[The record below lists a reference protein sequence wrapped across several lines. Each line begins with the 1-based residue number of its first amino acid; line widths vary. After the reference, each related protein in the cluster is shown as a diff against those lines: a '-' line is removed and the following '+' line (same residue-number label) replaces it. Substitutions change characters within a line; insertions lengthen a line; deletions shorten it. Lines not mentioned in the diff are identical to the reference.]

1 MTRAK
6 ALGGRLAMPVLIL
19 LAALSVS
26 PRAWAELRLPPMTP
40 IQATRTVCAI
50 DPRLVARLQS
60 AGVRTN
66 AIYLREYVAA
76 ALKASFNARGCGV
89 LFEGT
94 TQVPDR
100 DLTDDVVKRMVA
112 MNVQEFGM
120 PLDAPEIKFAA
131 NRGLCRL
138 DYQRLGQLG
147 KPQADLQAAMTPA
160 LSKLGC
166 VSPIPQQTLV
176 TGFVGPDVPDA
187 TEAVIAAL
195 QPAASASKPAAQGS
209 DLALAE
215 AKRTVCQ
222 LSMEEADNAIYRM
235 KPALTQAP
243 AYDAMLFA
251 AVIETFNAKNCGV
264 AANGMRGGPD
274 ITAEVA
280 GRAVQMDI
288 KAPPPKRPTVKFAAN
303 HGLCILDLM
312 RFQGL
317 PQEQQKKALDAVRAK
332 RGCAIFL
339 AAHTLY
345 PGLVGPDIPDITAD
359 LVASAGR

>member
-1 MTRAK
+1 MSRAK
-6 ALGGRLAMPVLIL
+6 VLGGSLAMPVLIL

-120 PLDAPEIKFAA
+120 PLDAPEIRFAA

-147 KPQADLQAAMTPA
+147 KAQSDLQAAMTPA
-160 LSKLGC
+160 LSKVGC
-166 VSPIPQQTLV
+166 VSAIPQQTLV

-195 QPAASASKPAAQGS
+195 QPAAPASKPAAQGS
-209 DLALAE
+209 DPLAE

-222 LSMEEADNAIYRM
+222 LSMEDADNAIYRM

-243 AYDAMLFA
+243 AYDAMLKS
-251 AVIETFNAKNCGV
+251 AVIETFNARNCGV
-264 AANGMRGGPD
+264 ATFGMRGVPD

-280 GRAVQMDI
+280 GRAVQMDM
-288 KAPPPKRPTVKFAAN
+288 KAPPPKRPAVKFAAN
-303 HGLCILDLM
+303 HGLCILDLA

-317 PQEQQKKALDAVRAK
+317 PQDQQKKALDTVRAK
-332 RGCAIFL
+332 RGCAMFL
-339 AAHTLY
+339 PAHALY
-345 PGLVGPDIPDITAD
+345 PGLVGPDIPDITGD

>member
-6 ALGGRLAMPVLIL
+6 VLGGRLAMPVLIL

-26 PRAWAELRLPPMTP
+26 PRAWAELRLPPMPP

-50 DPRLVARLQS
+50 DPRLVSRLQS

-120 PLDAPEIKFAA
+120 PLDAPEIRFAA

-147 KPQADLQAAMTPA
+147 KAQSDLQAAMTPA
-160 LSKLGC
+160 LSKVGC
-166 VSPIPQQTLV
+166 VSAIPQQTLV

-195 QPAASASKPAAQGS
+195 QPAAPASKPAAQGS
-209 DLALAE
+209 DPLAE

-222 LSMEEADNAIYRM
+222 LSMEGADNAIYRM

-243 AYDAMLFA
+243 AYDAMLKS
-251 AVIETFNAKNCGV
+251 AVIETFNARNCGV
-264 AANGMRGGPD
+264 ATFGMRGVPD

-280 GRAVQMDI
+280 GRAVQMDM
-288 KAPPPKRPTVKFAAN
+288 KAPPPKGPAVKFAAN
-303 HGLCILDLM
+303 HGLCILDLA

-317 PQEQQKKALDAVRAK
+317 PQDQQKKALDTVRAK
-332 RGCAIFL
+332 RGCAMFL
-339 AAHTLY
+339 PAHALY
-345 PGLVGPDIPDITAD
+345 PGLVGPDVPDITGD